1 MKKQKL
7 FIFMSFCIVPIGGME
22 MHMYGMSE
30 YLEKH
35 GWKVFIFTPEPP
47 QLKTVIP
54 ALQKYLEVGGGFTF
68 LMTPPYKNVGLL
80 QNIGLNTM
88 VERLQQCFG
97 NLDEYDIV
105 IESCESIRSFWAELL
120 AARIGARHI
129 FMASEEN
136 FRLGA
141 CLYENNL
148 DFYYF
153 KFKRNEL
160 IGYPT
165 NIKNLFNGY
174 KDVNESVNED
184 APLYLAEPEPIK
196 DVPDFPI
203 EKLKEADWNIA
214 HIGRMMKAF
223 VAHVI
228 IGVAEFARRHPDK
241 KINFILVGQIIPDR
255 ANLMKEKF
263 AGLDNLTII
272 PLGDMIPIPRS
283 LFSKIDVV
291 CAMAGAALY
300 SAREGVPVIVGN
312 SNKIDKTSGVL
323 GVDTKETIYSDEKL
337 FDYPEALENVLV
349 KKLYE
354 GKKFELPH
362 VDPAEKSYANIWK
375 VLENVAPDKEYFAEK
390 LSRERIRNQAM
401 IFPFG
406 YIARGARIILVGAT
420 EFAKD
425 YKRQI
430 ESQNNASLEFGKKYI
445 KQMTGEPYAEIVATL
460 DEHPEEFDNSVLG
473 LERLQKRDYD
483 VILLSTYPENTQSV
497 FNKITQLVP
506 DMANRIVYNHQTV
519 QI

>member
-1 MKKQKL
+1 MCLAATLTMGAQDEDEYQ
-7 FIFMSFCIVPIGGME
+7 ME
-22 MHMYGMSE
+22 MG
-30 YLEKH
+30 
-35 GWKVFIFTPEPP
+35 G
-47 QLKTVIP
+47 
-54 ALQKYLEVGGGFTF
+54 ALG
-68 LMTPPYKNVGLL
+68 
-80 QNIGLNTM
+80 
-88 VERLQQCFG
+88 
-97 NLDEYDIV
+97 
-105 IESCESIRSFWAELL
+105 
-120 AARIGARHI
+120 
-129 FMASEEN
+129 
-136 FRLGA
+136 
-141 CLYENNL
+141 L
-148 DFYYF
+148 DFYMGDANKTPFKHSSAMGGFIVRKLFNPRMALKGDLTIGHLTGNTKGYFIPQDAGSKTAEGGIPVSF

-291 CAMAGAALY
+291 CAMAGAASY

-323 GVDTKETIYSDEKL
+323 GVDTKEIIYSDEKL

-354 GKKFELPH
+354 GKKFELPYIE
-362 VDPAEKSYANIWK
+362 PSEKSYSNIWK
-375 VLENVAPDKEYFAEK
+375 VLENAAPDKEYFAEK

-430 ESQNNASLEFGKKYI
+430 ESQSNASLEFGKKYI